1 MVSPRPN
8 GPASPRGPWRL
19 RVLGPVEID
28 FAGERLEVQGVA
40 RATLALLTRSAGQ
53 VVSVESLVDGLWGR
67 TPPAGAERAVAS
79 YVSRLRKALANAGV
93 NAPPVVLTRAPGY
106 LLAVDPADVDLA
118 DFESRVAEGRRAAAV
133 GQPALAAARLR
144 QALALWRGEA
154 YADVGEVAFAPIE
167 ARRLA
172 ELRLA
177 AIESRVEAELA
188 AAAPIAP
195 PTLAGELQLLVAE
208 HPHRERLWAHLIM
221 CLYRQGQQ
229 ADALATYQRARAR
242 LVEDLGVEPGAEL
255 RAAELAVLG
264 GDPSLSGRPAP
275 VTEVPPELPGPVPGC
290 VGRDE
295 ELACLE
301 AALDEAAT
309 AFGQA
314 RVLVGGPGYGKTRL
328 VAELAHRAAR
338 RGVLIRYGA
347 GSAALEALVAD
358 PDCLTLVILD
368 DIDRAGDAA
377 VARVAAWVRASRARP
392 VLTVV
397 TATDTQRLGELGG
410 EAKLDLAP
418 LTDRTVI
425 DRVGR
430 PAPAAS
436 IHVGQAQVPCAYKG
450 LAAFES
456 SDAELFHGRER
467 LVAELVARMVQ
478 GRLLAVVGASGS
490 GKSSIVR
497 AGLLPALSA
506 GVLPGSAGWR
516 QIVITPAGTRDL
528 AARLGPDR
536 GTNAPRLLFVD
547 QFEEAFTALD
557 AHSREDF
564 LDAVVAAVDDGV
576 AVVLALRSDFYGR
589 CADHAGLASL
599 VTANTVL
606 IRPMAADEL
615 RRAVERPAALAGL
628 LLEDGLVDRLVD
640 DVRGASGGLPLL
652 STSLLSLWE
661 RRSGRTLSLAA
672 YRDAGGVAGAV
683 EQMGERAYS
692 SLATPELRDCAR
704 RMLLRLA
711 DTGGEHAV
719 VRRRATLAELEAVGG
734 AMAPSILD
742 LLAERR
748 LITINGDQRAGGA
761 SVSEPRTREP
771 ESTVEVAHEAL
782 LTHWTRLRDWLAE
795 DAAGRDLRAH
805 LTPAAAAWSTS
816 GDEGELY
823 RGARLAAAQDWIA
836 RHMAELTEVEKDF
849 VHAST
854 EAVAREQQSA
864 RRTVRRLRQTL
875 AAAAVALAIAVTGV
889 VVAVAEQRRAD
900 AAAAE
905 ADARRLAAQALVE
918 RDLGRAMLYGVA
930 ATRLYDSPETRASL
944 VAALKRAPGLLHTAS
959 LADGDRYQGMA
970 VSPSGTVV
978 AVGSVR
984 GVIQLYDAQS
994 LRLLKTLIYPRAH
1007 SIQDVAFTAD
1017 GTGLLAFGDLASTG
1031 SPGVVLWDLNTASP
1045 VGAPFGPMMPLAGRP
1060 LADGDS
1066 VAILTGSPGSVE
1078 IWSLSRRERV
1088 RVLSRPG
1095 RRAHHVRGPGQTLHC
1110 ARWARRHRDR
1120 RRNHWA
1126 GTAANAGARGP

>member
-1 MVSPRPN
+1 M
-8 GPASPRGPWRL
+8 
-19 RVLGPVEID
+19 
-28 FAGERLEVQGVA
+28 A
-40 RATLALLTRSAGQ
+40 RALLALLTRSAGQ
-53 VVSVESLVDGLWGR
+53 VVSVESLVDGLWGS

-79 YVSRLRKALANAGV
+79 YVSRLRKALATAAV
-93 NAPPVVLTRAPGY
+93 DAPPVVLTRAPGY
-106 LLAVDPADVDLA
+106 LLAVDPADVDLTE
-118 DFESRVAEGRRAAAV
+118 FESRMAEGRRAAAV
-133 GQPALAAARLR
+133 CQPALAAARLR
-144 QALALWRGEA
+144 QALALWRGDA
-154 YADVGEVAFAPIE
+154 YADVGEVAFAPVE
-167 ARRLA
+167 ALRLA

-195 PTLAGELQLLVAE
+195 PTLVSELQLLVAE
-208 HPHRERLWAHLIM
+208 HPHRERLWAQLIT

-229 ADALATYQRARAR
+229 ADALATYQRARTR
-242 LVEDLGVEPGAEL
+242 LVEDLGVEPGVEL

-264 GDPSLSGRPAP
+264 GDPILSGRPAP
-275 VTEVPPELPGPVPGC
+275 VMLVPSELPGPVPGC

-295 ELACLE
+295 ELAALE

-309 AFGQA
+309 TNGQA
-314 RVLVGGPGYGKTRL
+314 RVLIGGAGYGKTRL

-338 RGVLIRYGA
+338 RGVLVRYGA

-358 PDCLTLVILD
+358 PDRLTLVILD
-368 DIDRAGDAA
+368 DIDRIGDAE
-377 VARVAAWVRASRARP
+377 VARVAAWVRASQARP

-397 TATDTQRLGELGG
+397 TATDASRTRRAWPRVAAGPGPAQRSDRDRCDRPTRAGG
-410 EAKLDLAP
+410 SAQPSPRA
-418 LTDRTVI
+418 
-425 DRVGR
+425 GR
-430 PAPAAS
+430 D
-436 IHVGQAQVPCAYKG
+436 QVACPYKG

-456 SDAELFHGRER
+456 TDAELFHGRER

-497 AGLLPALSA
+497 AGLLPALAA

-516 QIVITPAGTRDL
+516 QIVVTPAGTRDL
-528 AARLGPDR
+528 TSRARPHK
-536 GTNAPRLLFVD
+536 T
-547 QFEEAFTALD
+547 
-557 AHSREDF
+557 SRDCC
-564 LDAVVAAVDDGV
+564 LWTSSRRSLRRWMSASGRPSSTRSSAAVDDGV

-628 LLEDGLVDRLVD
+628 LLEDGLADRLVD

-683 EQMGERAYS
+683 EQMGERTYR

-719 VRRRATLAELEAVGG
+719 VRRRATRAELEAVGG

-748 LITINGDQRAGGA
+748 LVTI
-761 SVSEPRTREP
+761 SEDV
-771 ESTVEVAHEAL
+771 VEVAHEAL

-795 DAAGRDLRAH
+795 DAVGREMRAH
-805 LTPAAAAWSTS
+805 LTPAAAAWANS

-823 RGARLAAAQDWIA
+823 RGARLAAAQDWTA
-836 RHMAELTEVEKDF
+836 AHPGELTKVEKEF
-849 VHAST
+849 VDTST

-875 AAAAVALAIAVTGV
+875 AAAAVALVIAVSGV

-900 AAAAE
+900 VAAAE

-930 ATRLYDSPETRASL
+930 ATRLFDSPETRANL
-944 VAALKRAPGLLHTAS
+944 VAALNRAPGLLHTAS

-970 VSPSGTVV
+970 VSPSGTTV

-984 GVIQLYDAQS
+984 GLIQLYDAQS
-994 LRLLKTLIYPRAH
+994 LRLVKTLIYPRAH

-1017 GTGLLAFGDLASTG
+1017 GWAAGLRRPGLVRQPGHRAVGPQCRNPGRCAVRPDDAARRTAVGGWRFSRDPHRQPGLGGDLEPVPAGTG
-1031 SPGVVLWDLNTASP
+1031 T
-1045 VGAPFGPMMPLAGRP
+1045 GAAQ
-1060 LADGDS
+1060 
-1066 VAILTGSPGSVE
+1066 
-1078 IWSLSRRERV
+1078 RRI
-1088 RVLSRPG
+1088 G
-1095 RRAHHVRGPGQTLHC
+1095 AHHVRGPGSTLHC
-1110 ARWARRHRDR
+1110 ARWTGRHRDR
-1120 RRNHWA
+1120 RWTHR
-1126 GTAANAGARGP
+1126 AGAAPDRGAGGP